1 MVRVG
6 DKRGAYSVL
15 VGKCEGK
22 SHLKD
27 LGIVGRIILKWIFK
41 MWDEEAWAGLIG
53 SGQGQVAGA
62 CECGNE
68 PSGSITCRE
77 FVD

>member
-1 MVRVG
+1 VLHVE

-15 VGKCEGK
+15 VGKCEGRR
-22 SHLKD
+22 HLED

-41 MWDEEAWAGLIG
+41 MWDEETWTGLID

-68 PSGSITCRE
+68 PSGSTKCGE